1 MKKIILIIFFNLLI
15 FSVKAEE
22 NLKFYL
28 KKALDNNLQLNAER
42 KSLESAKQDKNISR
56 SEFLPN
62 LTISGDQTS
71 TTLLIELIKVDL
83 VCLIRI

>member
-42 KSLESAKQDKNISR
+42 KILSPQSK
-56 SEFLPN
+56 
-62 LTISGDQTS
+62 
-71 TTLLIELIKVDL
+71 IKIFQEVSFYPA
-83 VCLIRI
+83 